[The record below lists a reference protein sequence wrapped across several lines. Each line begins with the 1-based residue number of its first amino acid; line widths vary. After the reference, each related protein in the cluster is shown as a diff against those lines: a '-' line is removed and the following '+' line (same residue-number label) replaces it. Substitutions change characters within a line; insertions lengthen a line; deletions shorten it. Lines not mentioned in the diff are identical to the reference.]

1 MDWPKCEYC
10 DGKGGQIVQAPAI
23 PGTPDED
30 WFITCAFCGGTGERP
45 LTADEAA
52 EYIWRAGFFWEPW
65 CENSIIKIKIQ
76 REDTGG
82 MRLSS
87 AQAFWDKEFV
97 GGIYEGKDLTA
108 ALNAA
113 ARAVRDRR
121 QGWAKKKA
129 EAPYPPTK

>member
-30 WFITCAFCGGTGERP
+30 WFITCAFCGGTGERD

-52 EYIWRAGFFWEPW
+52 EYLLEFYGEWESELCFYPGNEFPYELDID
-65 CENSIIKIKIQ
+65 CDICGIK
-76 REDTGG
+76 
-82 MRLSS
+82 
-87 AQAFWDKEFV
+87 
-97 GGIYEGKDLTA
+97 GKTLTQ

-121 QGWAKKKA
+121 QG
-129 EAPYPPTK
+129 